1 MLETVIKFHRLKY
14 VRGKNE
20 KTWLT
25 MVLESIGSVG
35 GEEGSG
41 LGTSQSSFWQ
51 GWAEMGKGV
60 HTMLHLA
67 VVVPWEQKESIVKS
81 GSQNK
86 RKKKRK
92 KTPKVDSMTTW

>member
-14 VRGKNE
+14 VRGKNK
-20 KTWLT
+20 KTWLA

-51 GWAEMGKGV
+51 GWVEMGKGV
-60 HTMLHLA
+60 HSMQPLA
-67 VVVPWEQKESIVKS
+67 TLSSCGALGAKGIN
-81 GSQNK
+81 SQEWQS
-86 RKKKRK
+86 KKK
-92 KTPKVDSMTTW
+92 KTTKTKVDSMTTW